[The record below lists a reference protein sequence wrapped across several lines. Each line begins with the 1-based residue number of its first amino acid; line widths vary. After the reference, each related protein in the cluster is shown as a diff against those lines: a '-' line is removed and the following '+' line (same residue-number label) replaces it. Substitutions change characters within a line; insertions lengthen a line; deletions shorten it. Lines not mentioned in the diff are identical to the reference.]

1 MQPLSGNQRP
11 DLLTALMNMSLV
23 LRLPREMHLCG
34 NSSNVPRLPTI
45 LKLRHSPHVFL
56 TFGKLQALAPATKS
70 YIQVS
75 KSAPRPPVF
84 YTFWL
89 RNVLR
94 AKTAC
99 TFWTSPFL
107 KGSEAEVFCTF
118 WLGNALRATTACT
131 FSISQLPKVVWRGC
145 VLHILTSTRH
155 NGLQFCISYLTTWLR
170 TRRFSEPTFQPS
182 GATNHW
188 KNTVF
193 RDFATFSFTCT
204 FFLLILS
211 PLWSSFFC
219 SSLLWLFPPLLFHLS
234 MLSEVWLPNFPQ

>member
-1 MQPLSGNQRP
+1 MQPLS

-23 LRLPREMHLCG
+23 LRLPREMHLCRT
-34 NSSNVPRLPTI
+34 SSNVPRLPTI
-45 LKLRHSPHVFL
+45 LKLRHNPHVFL
-56 TFGKLQALAPATKS
+56 TFGKLQALALATKS

-94 AKTAC
+94 AKAAC

-107 KGSEAEVFCTF
+107 KGSEAEVFCKFWRFAPQQRTLFRYHNFQKWSDVGVFCTF
-118 WLGNALRATTACT
+118 WLRRATTACN
-131 FSISQLPKVVWRGC
+131 FASLIWPHGSAPAALASLLFNPP
-145 VLHILTSTRH
+145 
-155 NGLQFCISYLTTWLR
+155 
-170 TRRFSEPTFQPS
+170 EPQII
-182 GATNHW
+182 G